1 MGWEMSDCY
10 RKREQRRQWQRLLH
24 RAAIGS
30 EMKRNASIVVVAAAA
45 AAVLFP
51 LPNLITV
58 HWRWKKRGDSKAKQ
72 SKANTS
78 LLISIPLTE
87 MAERARYQRTPRKT
101 DHRQL
106 ANINDNSKQQ
116 QVKGKRLA
124 IYKKNY
130 ELD

>member
-1 MGWEMSDCY
+1 MGWEMSYSY
-10 RKREQRRQWQRLLH
+10 RKRQQRRQQQQRLLH

-30 EMKRNASIVVVAAAA
+30 EMKRNASIVIAAV
-45 AAVLFP
+45 VLFP

-87 MAERARYQRTPRKT
+87 KAK
-101 DHRQL
+101 
-106 ANINDNSKQQ
+106 
-116 QVKGKRLA
+116 KGS
-124 IYKKNY
+124 ISTHTKK
-130 ELD
+130 D